1 MPDDLRYR
9 QLNKK
14 QNTYLTIGQLTERVT
29 KMTGLRCTPA
39 MIYNYERQ
47 GLISTQKRTDGGFR
61 LFDVD
66 TVTRV
71 VRIKRWQDEG
81 LSLAE
86 IAYWLESGLET
97 DFEEIPDTD
106 LPASRRIQILESA
119 LKVFPQKGFE
129 KTTLL
134 DVAQE
139 AGISSATIYQ
149 YFRSKEDLFLALIDV
164 ISFRDVMESM
174 ADALKGENGIDYEDI
189 RQVLINVGEAY
200 LDTHTRNQEI
210 VRMFIAE
217 SRRFPEVGKQYC
229 QRLIAPVETLIENY
243 FAHQI
248 KRGIFRDV
256 NIKLAVHAFYGMF
269 LNFIITQ
276 DLLCGEGVLYFPK
289 EGRVSGMVDIFLNG
303 MLNPKPE

>member
-1 MPDDLRYR
+1 MKYG
-9 QLNKK
+9 QLNEE
-14 QNTYLTIGQLTERVT
+14 QNSHLTIGQVTERVT
-29 KMTGLRCTPA
+29 KVTGLRCTPA

-47 GLISTQKRTDGGFR
+47 GLISAQKRTTGGFR
-61 LFDVD
+61 LFDAD

-81 LSLAE
+81 LALVE
-86 IAYWLESGLET
+86 IAHRLKSGS
-97 DFEEIPDTD
+97 EIDREKIPEAD
-106 LPASRRIQILESA
+106 LPASRRTQILESA

-139 AGISSATIYQ
+139 AGISSAAIYQ

-174 ADALKGENGIDYEDI
+174 ADALNRENGIHYEDI
-189 RQVLINVGEAY
+189 RQVLINVGEAF
-200 LDTHTRNQEI
+200 LDTHTRNHEI

-217 SRRFPEVGKQYC
+217 SRRFPEVGKQYSR
-229 QRLIAPVETLIENY
+229 RLIAPVETLLENY

-248 KRGIFRDV
+248 KRGVFRDV

-276 DLLCGEGVLYFPK
+276 DLLCGEGILYFPK
-289 EGRVSGMVDIFLNG
+289 ERRVSRMVDIFLNG
-303 MLNPKPE
+303 ILNQKPE